1 MGFPR
6 SKIDLTGLHSLSF
19 QEAYQCRYN
28 QARTI
33 LYGCQGGLYKG
44 KMTPAKLIREAHVQ
58 ALVQAMEKEEPLPLA
73 VLEEYRFYKNT
84 ASAVKRYLKRNGIT
98 ID

>member
-6 SKIDLTGLHSLSF
+6 SKLDLTGLHLLSF
-19 QEAYQCRYN
+19 IQVYQCRYN

-33 LYGCQGGLYKG
+33 LYGFGVRRYQGKI
-44 KMTPAKLIREAHVQ
+44 TPAKLIREAHVQ
-58 ALVQAMEKEEPLPLA
+58 ALVQAMEIEERIPLP
-73 VLEEYRFYKNT
+73 VLEEYRYYKHT
-84 ASAVKRYLKRNGIT
+84 ASAVKNYLKRNRII